1 MILKKKIS
9 IRDKFILYVF
19 ILFLFS
25 PSILWFFIAPNLQEE
40 DIDGRASE
48 KFPILNGLTVKEFPK
63 EFDYWYSGQLP
74 FRNKSIEFYAFI
86 QYKILKNI
94 ESSKVLFGKEGWL
107 FYCDK
112 NDGDP
117 ILDYKRINNF
127 TFYELKVISDK
138 LSFLQQYAKSHN
150 SDFILV
156 ICPNKE
162 NIYLEDNM
170 PFILRAKSISRTQQ
184 LIKYLKYNTDIN
196 VVYPIE
202 ELKQVKE
209 KYPIYYKIDT
219 HWTYVGGYIGTRKVL
234 SSLGITTPSL
244 DEFNIMPLEKNMF
257 DLPNVLGNPLLFKE
271 SNAFKVSDFNEAKS
285 LPAGIE
291 ENRFHCDKKN
301 LPFKKIVMSRDS
313 FGEAMMLPLAV
324 NSEDTFVVVRKYF
337 KYDMIEKENAD
348 LFILEICERYL
359 YKIIED
365 DFLR

>member
-1 MILKKKIS
+1 MKHFDNI
-9 IRDKFILYVF
+9 FIYCFLSFLY
-19 ILFLFS
+19 L
-25 PSILWFFIAPNLQEE
+25 PSIFWFFIEPNLQKE
-40 DIDGRASE
+40 DIDSISKE
-48 KFPILNGLTVKEFPK
+48 QFPILNSLTVKEFPK
-63 EFDYWYSGQLP
+63 EFDYWYSGHLP
-74 FRNKSIEFYAFI
+74 FRNKSIELYALM
-86 QYKILKNI
+86 QYKILRNI
-94 ESSKVLFGKEGWL
+94 ETSKVVFGTDDWL

-117 ILDYKRINNF
+117 IADYKRINQF
-127 TFYELKVISDK
+127 TPNELNIISDK
-138 LSFLQQYAKSHN
+138 LSLFKNYSKSHN
-150 SDFILV
+150 AKFVFV

-162 NIYLEDNM
+162 NVCLEDNM

-202 ELKQVKE
+202 ELKQAKE

-219 HWTYVGGYIGTRKVL
+219 HWNYVGGYIGTREVL
-234 SSLGITTPSL
+234 SSLGVMAPDVS
-244 DEFNIMPLEKNMF
+244 EFNIMPLEKNMF
-257 DLPNVLGNPLLFKE
+257 DLPNVLGNPSLFVE
-271 SNAFKVSDFNEAKS
+271 SNAFKVSDFNEVKS

-359 YKIIED
+359 YKILED
-365 DFLR
+365 DFLK